1 MFIAALFTIAKTWAF
16 LLAQLAKSLSVMQE
30 TPVQFLGWKDSLELW
45 SSSILGLPQWICSK
59 ETACSVGDTG
69 DMIPVSSHVRSLEK
83 ERATH
88 SSILA

>member
-45 SSSILGLPQWICSK
+45 SSSILG
-59 ETACSVGDTG
+59 
-69 DMIPVSSHVRSLEK
+69 VR
-83 ERATH
+83 
-88 SSILA
+88 